1 LRAGVP
7 ARFDKIPKE
16 EMPMQ
21 RTRLSRRT
29 VMTGAAGVSAATILR
44 WPANAAEFSYKLGSS
59 SPMEHPAM
67 AHQQTAADRI
77 KKETNGRLEITIY
90 PNSVLGGDTAMV
102 AQLISGALE
111 MYNLPIDLLAP
122 RNPACGIPGVGFAF
136 PDVSHAWAA
145 MDGDLGNMLRGLAE
159 QIGFYCLDKGYD
171 HGFRQITTRTKPIT
185 GPDDLKGFKIRLP
198 VAPYLISLFRHLGAS
213 PTAINFNEVYSA
225 LQTGIVDGQENPL
238 VLIDT
243 AKLYEVQKYCSL
255 TNHVWAGFH
264 TSFNVAAW
272 KRLPPDLQETAH
284 RIFSEEALAQRQDF
298 VTMTT
303 TEQQNLT
310 GKGMTFNAPDQK
322 AFREALAKSGYYPDM
337 KKTAG
342 DKAWSL
348 LEKYVGPLTA

>member
-1 LRAGVP
+1 M
-7 ARFDKIPKE
+7 I
-16 EMPMQ
+16 
-21 RTRLSRRT
+21 
-29 VMTGAAGVSAATILR
+29 
-44 WPANAAEFSYKLGSS
+44 
-59 SPMEHPAM
+59 
-67 AHQQTAADRI
+67 
-77 KKETNGRLEITIY
+77 
-90 PNSVLGGDTAMV
+90 
-102 AQLISGALE
+102 AQVISGAME

-122 RNPACGIPGVGFAF
+122 RNPVCGISGVGFAF
-136 PDVSHAWAA
+136 PDYDHVWAA
-145 MDGDLGNMLRGLAE
+145 MDGDLGNMLRGAAE
-159 QIGFYCLDKGYD
+159 QIGLYCLDKGYD

-185 GPDDLKGFKIRLP
+185 GPADLRGFKIRLP

-272 KRLPPDLQETAH
+272 KKLPPDLQEIAH
-284 RIFSEEALAQRQDF
+284 RNFTAGALAERQDF

-303 TEQQNLT
+303 GGTAEPD
-310 GKGMTFNAPDQK
+310 GKGLTFNTPDSQ
-322 AFREALAKSGYYPDM
+322 AIPRGAAAKTGFYPDM

-342 DKAWSL
+342 DKAWAL
-348 LEKYVGPLTA
+348 LEKYVGPLTS